1 MPASIVDWD
10 TEGKMSTNSN
20 SQATVSTALSQRVAT
35 AAFGGLIAIFLIYG
49 VGFAHPE
56 TIHNAAHDTRH
67 AASFPCH

>member
-1 MPASIVDWD
+1 
-10 TEGKMSTNSN
+10 MSGQTNT
-20 SQATVSTALSQRVAT
+20 QATTHSTLSQRIAV
-35 AAFGGLIAIFLIYG
+35 AAFGSVVGLFLIYG